1 MIRSDSTE
9 SDRFLLG
16 ENRFSWT
23 DLERI
28 RFLREFLSSFS
39 EADRSQGCVSPVF
52 NTTCSDDAIRA
63 STKRELKQLE
73 ERVSLHETW

>member
-1 MIRSDSTE
+1 MIRGDPME
-9 SDRFLLG
+9 RDRFLLG

-28 RFLREFLSSFS
+28 RFLREFLSSFTD
-39 EADRSQGCVSPVF
+39 AKKSQSSIFPIS
-52 NTTCSDDAIRA
+52 NTASSDDAIRA

>member
-1 MIRSDSTE
+1 MIRGDPME
-9 SDRFLLG
+9 KDRFHLG

-39 EADRSQGCVSPVF
+39 EAKRSQGGASPIS
-52 NTTCSDDAIRA
+52 NATSTDDVIRA

-73 ERVSLHETW
+73 ERVSLHESW

>member
-1 MIRSDSTE
+1 MIRGDPLE
-9 SDRFLLG
+9 KDRFHLG

-28 RFLREFLSSFS
+28 RFLREFLSSS
-39 EADRSQGCVSPVF
+39 EAKIPQASVSPMAS
-52 NTTCSDDAIRA
+52 SDDAIRA

>member
-1 MIRSDSTE
+1 MIRGDSLE
-9 SDRFLLG
+9 PSRFLLG

-39 EADRSQGCVSPVF
+39 EAKKPQVSISPIS
-52 NTTCSDDAIRA
+52 NTASSDNAIRA
-63 STKRELKQLE
+63 SAKRELKQLE
-73 ERVSLHETW
+73 ERLSLHESW

>member
-39 EADRSQGCVSPVF
+39 EAKRPQGSVSPIS
-52 NTTCSDDAIRA
+52 NTTSSDDLIRA
-63 STKRELKQLE
+63 STRRELKQLE
-73 ERVSLHETW
+73 ARVSLHESR

>member
-1 MIRSDSTE
+1 MIRGDSIE
-9 SDRFLLG
+9 PDRFLLG

-39 EADRSQGCVSPVF
+39 EVKRPQVSVSPIS
-52 NTTCSDDAIRA
+52 NTASSDDLIRG
-63 STKRELKQLE
+63 STRRELKQLE